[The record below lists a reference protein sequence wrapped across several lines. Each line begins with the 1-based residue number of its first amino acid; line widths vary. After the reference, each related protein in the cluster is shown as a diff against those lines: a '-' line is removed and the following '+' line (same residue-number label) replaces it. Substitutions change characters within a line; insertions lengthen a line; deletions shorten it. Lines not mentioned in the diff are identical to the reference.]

1 MVEKFPRPSV
11 RGCAAGIGVGARGE
25 LGIADYGG
33 CGDDSVVDCDCA
45 GLVVF
50 GEGVAEGEEEAG
62 GSGGAEAA
70 GDVKM
75 GLGSG
80 WGRGGELA
88 LIQA

>member
-11 RGCAAGIGVGARGE
+11 RGCAARIGVGACGE

-50 GEGVAEGEEEAG
+50 GEGVAEGEAQAG
-62 GSGGAEAA
+62 GGGGVEAA
-70 GDVKM
+70 GGVKM
-75 GLGSG
+75 GIGSV
-80 WGRGGELA
+80 WRRGGELA